1 MVGGKKPLWAVL
13 LVGFDVLRE
22 RALVLRGEGET
33 MIRLFASAAIAALTL
48 PLTAVAQTTPG
59 QINDP
64 STYQGSMA
72 NQAQEQASAA
82 AQEAANQQMLQR
94 LDQNYAAYAP
104 QGGGGAVGGS
114 GVPPAKQLP
123 LLPAS
128 KNPLIGKWQMGA
140 TKPVDLNG
148 MLVFPGTESIVNGA
162 FGGGCESVFGK
173 GRIAFTPSQLN
184 WVAPDGHEEIL
195 NRVEYRGD
203 SGNVLVTPLDSDLP
217 LVFGLTDHD
226 HAVVAFLGCTMSR
239 VTLAKTPVASA
250 GAGGSTAQP
259 GASAPAVSAPAI
271 AANGPPP
278 SGPPNA
284 TLSFN
289 TGFSS
294 PGQLTPFT
302 STQVF
307 LVTENPD
314 ASLAKAGF
322 SGANPVEAWMRACAQ
337 NQPTCTAGMKAMT
350 ASSVGLLTMDA
361 TGRAQTPSLPSGQYF
376 LLGFAPYN
384 GKPLVWD
391 RPYFLRP
398 GPNSVVLDQTNAIA
412 TSNL

>member
-1 MVGGKKPLWAVL
+1 LSNRS
-13 LVGFDVLRE
+13 D
-22 RALVLRGEGET
+22 GEDEA
-33 MIRLFASAAIAALTL
+33 MIRLFASAAIVALTL

-72 NQAQEQASAA
+72 NQAQAQASAA
-82 AQEAANQQMLQR
+82 AQAAANEQMLQR
-94 LDQNYAAYAP
+94 LDQDYAAYAP
-104 QGGGGAVGGS
+104 QGGGGALGG
-114 GVPPAKQLP
+114 GGAPPVKQLP

-128 KNPLIGKWQMGA
+128 RNPLLGQWQMGA

-148 MLVFPGTESIVNGA
+148 LMVFPGTESIVNGA
-162 FGGGCESVFGK
+162 LTGGCESIFGK

-195 NRVEYRGD
+195 NRVEYRSD
-203 SGNVLVTPLDSDLP
+203 RGNVVVIPLDSDLP
-217 LVFGLTDHD
+217 LVFGLTNNN
-226 HAVVAFLGCTMSR
+226 HAVVAFLGCTLSR
-239 VTLAKTPVASA
+239 VAPANTPVASA
-250 GAGGSTAQP
+250 GAGGSTAP
-259 GASAPAVSAPAI
+259 PAASVRAVGSAPAI

-289 TGFSS
+289 TGVSS

-302 STQVF
+302 STQVYM
-307 LVTENPD
+307 VTENPD
-314 ASLAKAGF
+314 AALAKAGF
-322 SGANPVEAWMRACAQ
+322 DGANPVDAWLQACAQ
-337 NQPTCTAGMKAMT
+337 KQPTCSTGMKSMT

-361 TGRAQTPSLPSGQYF
+361 AGRAQTPSLPSGQYF
-376 LLGFAPYN
+376 ILGFAPYD
-384 GKPLVWD
+384 GKPLVWH

-398 GPNSVVLDQTNAIA
+398 GANSVVLDQTNA
-412 TSNL
+412 TTRSDQ

>member
-1 MVGGKKPLWAVL
+1 MDRDRPTYIRM
-13 LVGFDVLRE
+13 LRLE
-22 RALVLRGEGET
+22 SRGLEA
-33 MIRLFASAAIAALTL
+33 MIRLFASAVLAALTL

-64 STYQGSMA
+64 STYKGSMA

-82 AQEAANQQMLQR
+82 AQTAANQQMLQH

-104 QGGGGAVGGS
+104 QGGGRALGG
-114 GVPPAKQLP
+114 GRAPPAKQLP

-140 TKPVDLNG
+140 TKPVNLNG
-148 MLVFPGTESIVNGA
+148 LEVLPETQSIVNGA
-162 FGGGCESVFGK
+162 FAGGCESIFGK

-195 NRVEYRGD
+195 NRVEYRSD
-203 SGNVLVTPLDSDLP
+203 RGNVVVIPLDSDLP
-217 LVFGLTDHD
+217 LVFGLTNKD
-226 HAVVAFLGCTMSR
+226 HAVVAFLGCTLSR
-239 VTLAKTPVASA
+239 VTLANAPIAPPR
-250 GAGGSTAQP
+250 AGGSTAP
-259 GASAPAVSAPAI
+259 PAGSGPAVGSAPAI

-289 TGFSS
+289 TGISS
-294 PGQLTPFT
+294 PGRLTPFT

-307 LVTENPD
+307 LVAENPD
-314 ASLAKAGF
+314 AALAKAGF
-322 SGANPVEAWMRACAQ
+322 RGANPIDAWMRACAQ
-337 NQPTCTAGMKAMT
+337 NQPTCSAGMKAMT
-350 ASSVGLLTMDA
+350 ASSVGLLTMDS

-376 LLGFAPYN
+376 ILGFAPYN

-398 GPNSVVLDQTNAIA
+398 GANSVVLDQTNAIA
-412 TSNL
+412 PSDR